1 MAPCVIAALM
11 VLLAVIAM
19 CVTLVAIDC
28 GLPIF
33 LALVLVAY
41 CARAKATQPSAK
53 CPFPDLQLR
62 LWPE

>member
-1 MAPCVIAALM
+1 M